1 MASIYTNFPKISDD
15 ERCHA
20 ILEDGSR
27 CRNQTFLKQNGR
39 YSKWCPTHSTKCS
52 RLNGEYKESCK
63 NINFLKCNKKDS
75 QDKTESKY
83 YALNQCYRGRTNFEN
98 ECLHPSKR
106 DEGHQRFI
114 DFVLGRKERCEN
126 ILASFPPRIAQKT
139 EKILS
144 ETDKINIALDE
155 IILSIPDTVE
165 TLKKTPISSRTRAE
179 LMLPKEKTSGGYLTK
194 KVEALPQS
202 KESKTKPLS
211 KKKKSR
217 VLTKEVFEDLPP
229 TKEEEEDL
237 YFNIPFENV
246 TETKET
252 EEIPKPRFKY
262 KMSKEEESKFVNSVS
277 RVLKD
282 LPMKE
287 RLAMKIKLIDEEN
300 KKRSFP
306 QIETY
311 TKLFSKMTR
320 EAINSYQKTADTLK
334 LSESQLSEFDTYISN
349 LEAQLADID
358 SRLKKYKNNF
368 DGDKWQILINALH
381 LISVYSKQ
389 FVDFFVKL
397 LDLGDRND

>member
-1 MASIYTNFPKISDD
+1 MASTYTNFPKISDD

-20 ILEDGSR
+20 ILADGSR

-39 YSKWCPTHSTKCS
+39 YSKWCSTHSTKCS

-75 QDKTESKY
+75 RNITESKY
-83 YALNQCYRGRTNFEN
+83 YALNQCYTGRTNFEN

-114 DFVLGRKERCEN
+114 DLVLGRKERCEN
-126 ILASFPPRIAQKT
+126 IISSFPPRIVQKT

-155 IILSIPDTVE
+155 IILAIPDTVDDKP
-165 TLKKTPISSRTRAE
+165 KKTPISSRTRVE
-179 LMLPKEKTSGGYLTK
+179 LMLPKAANRLGGDGSLPK
-194 KVEALPQS
+194 KDEDLPQS
-202 KESKTKPLS
+202 KESKTNPLS

-217 VLTKEVFEDLPP
+217 VP
-229 TKEEEEDL
+229 TKEEEDL
-237 YFNIPFENV
+237 YFNIPVENV
-246 TETKET
+246 SETKET
-252 EEIPKPRFKY
+252 EEISKVQFKY
-262 KMSKEEESKFVNSVS
+262 KMSKEEESKFLNSVS
-277 RVLKD
+277 RELKD

-311 TKLFSKMTR
+311 TKLFSKMSR
-320 EAINSYQKTADTLK
+320 EAIKTYKKTADTLK

-349 LEAQLADID
+349 LEAQLVDID

-368 DGDKWQILINALH
+368 DGDKWEILIKALH
-381 LISVYSKQ
+381 LISLYSKQ

-397 LDLGDRND
+397 TTLADWQD